1 MTEELSKEEL
11 LAWFDDL
18 ACGEESIDM
27 WTLEESKQANQQ
39 IRELIEDYDVMEAYK
54 KDWEHPKV
62 SKEFVE
68 KYKKELLNQTGH
80 QGNWKLMEKAER
92 WIEEIILEMLKEIPV
107 EVIDCLHKKTVCI
120 NEEGNAGVFCADCG
134 KQLEKEC

>member
-62 SKEFVE
+62 SNNDIL
-68 KYKKELLNQTGH
+68 EL
-80 QGNWKLMEKAER
+80 AENI
-92 WIEEIILEMLKEIPV
+92 WDTIFYQHNGVPSICELVKEMLKEIPV
-107 EVIDCLHKKTVCI
+107 EV
-120 NEEGNAGVFCADCG
+120 EE
-134 KQLEKEC
+134 